1 MSVVIR
7 RAEPRDAADMA
18 ALDKLCFASPWSL
31 ASFEQELNG
40 NKLALYIAAED
51 EDEGLIG
58 YAGLWA
64 VVDEGHI
71 TNIAVHPDYR
81 NRGLGTL
88 LLGRL
93 IAVSEA
99 GGVVRHTLEVRP
111 SNTAALAL
119 YRKFGFREE
128 GRRKGY
134 YEDNVED
141 ALILWRSK

>member
-99 GGVVRHTLEVRP
+99 GGVVPHTLEVRP

-119 YRKFGFREE
+119 YRKFGFQEE

-134 YEDNVED
+134 YEDNGED

>member
-99 GGVVRHTLEVRP
+99 GGVVRHTLYGLPTLRLWLFIGN
-111 SNTAALAL
+111 SD
-119 YRKFGFREE
+119 FGKRDGEKDITKITE
-128 GRRKGY
+128 KMR
-134 YEDNVED
+134 
-141 ALILWRSK
+141 